1 MFPVKSVRL
10 PRIIIGF
17 RNLFYNTSAADTKK
31 RRTWITYSLLVFP
44 ATAFALGFWQ
54 IRRRKWK
61 IELIETL
68 SARIPAKPITLPQNV
83 VSSLELPEFTHVSV
97 RGHFDHSREVI
108 IGPRSLIEDMI
119 PPTGYGSEWASKS
132 RHNLIRSPI
141 SIPSSPGYFV
151 VTPFFLENKP
161 GTSILVN
168 RGWVPF
174 GARDPTIRPNG
185 QVKGIVELSGYVRY
199 PEKPPIRIFG
209 TKIKNLICLDE
220 NQNPHIRYSCRNIEK
235 MCDDLKTLPIFVD
248 ADYESSIVGGPV
260 GGQTRVA
267 LRNEHASY
275 IFTWF
280 SLGITGLGMWIY
292 FFIM

>member
-119 PPTGYGSEWASKS
+119 PPTGYGSE
-132 RHNLIRSPI
+132 
-141 SIPSSPGYFV
+141 
-151 VTPFFLENKP
+151 
-161 GTSILVN
+161 TSILVN